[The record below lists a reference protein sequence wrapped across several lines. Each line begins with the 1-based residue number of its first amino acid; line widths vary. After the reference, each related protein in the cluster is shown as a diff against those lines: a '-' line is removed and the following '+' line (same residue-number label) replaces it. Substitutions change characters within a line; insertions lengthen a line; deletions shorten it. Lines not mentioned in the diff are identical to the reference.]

1 MQRRQ
6 ANWNYGDDS
15 KETTRRPA
23 GVGTGY
29 GYTRRGAKF
38 SAGDILTDVGGN
50 YSRRMREL

>member
-1 MQRRQ
+1 MVMTPKKQRG
-6 ANWNYGDDS
+6 A
-15 KETTRRPA
+15 PA

-38 SAGDILTDVGGN
+38 FGGRHPTTDVGGN